1 MGHRIWQAVTVR
13 PQPRDWLRA
22 AALTIAL
29 GLVAIPL
36 GLQSH
41 FLSLIQ
47 ADITGAERLRLA
59 ARVLIVPALLEESF
73 WRVIMLPH
81 PTEIMSDRK
90 RWRLGLPILG
100 LFVVMH
106 PLNAMTLYP
115 TGFNTF
121 TNPIFLLLATL
132 LGLICTIVYWQS
144 GSLWVVTAMHWL
156 VVTVWLLFLG
166 GYSAL
171 GL

>member
-1 MGHRIWQAVTVR
+1 MRQAATTW
-13 PQPRDWLRA
+13 PQAQDWLLA
-22 AALTIAL
+22 IGLTLAL

-36 GLQSH
+36 GLLSH
-41 FLSLIQ
+41 FLSPTL
-47 ADITGAERLRLA
+47 APVTWGDGLRLA
-59 ARVLIVPALLEESF
+59 GRVLIVPALLEEGF
-73 WRVIMLPH
+73 WRVLLLPH

-115 TGFNTF
+115 TGFSTF
-121 TNPIFLLLATL
+121 THPVFLLSAAL
-132 LGLICTIVYWQS
+132 LGLICTIAYWKS
-144 GSLWVVTAMHWL
+144 GSLWVVVAMHWL

-171 GL
+171 RL